1 MNTIIPFL
9 LANFTLTFL
18 VLGLLAAGIALTFGT
33 KPITKPRVVE
43 ALFSYSLL
51 FAIGFAY
58 FSKNPC
64 GLPPVGR

>member
-1 MNTIIPFL
+1 MDSIISFL
-9 LANFTLTFL
+9 MKNFTLIFL
-18 VLGLLAAGIALTFGT
+18 VLGLLAAGIALTFGP

-43 ALFSYSLL
+43 ALFSYFLL